1 LEVELVTQTPYQ
13 SVEPIDWTKSTQSSP
28 DAAVLKETLTQLGK
42 SLEDHSMD
50 SPVLLVFLRHLGCTF
65 CRETLSDIAAK
76 KESLR
81 RKGIQPIF
89 VHMSSDQEAAEVI
102 EKYGMGDAPRISD
115 PDRNLYKAFGLQR
128 GGILE
133 VLGPKV
139 WLRGFL
145 AAIIEGH
152 GFGKIRGDAF
162 QLPGV
167 FLLHKGQIL
176 KDFRHKT
183 AADRPDYARLE
194 PSS

>member
-1 LEVELVTQTPYQ
+1 MTQASSHPDW
-13 SVEPIDWTKSTQSSP
+13 SIDLLPPP
-28 DAAVLKETLTQLGK
+28 DPAILKEAITNKGK

-65 CRETLSDIAAK
+65 CRETLSDVAGK
-76 KESLR
+76 RESLAAR
-81 RKGIQPIF
+81 GIQPVF
-89 VHMSSDQEAAEVI
+89 VHMSSDQEADVVLD
-102 EKYGMGDAPRISD
+102 KYGLADTPRISD
-115 PDRNLYKAFGLQR
+115 PERDLYRAFGLQR
-128 GGILE
+128 GKIME
-133 VLGPKV
+133 VLGPKL

-152 GFGKIRGDAF
+152 GMGKIQGDAF

-183 AADRPDYARLE
+183 AADRPDYMRLSE
-194 PSS
+194 VK